1 MRGEGHVTKCSV
13 PWNVAAV
20 LRGSPEAELEDE
32 ETENRDGT
40 VAVAGVLGTEK
51 AYINVLG

>member
-1 MRGEGHVTKCSV
+1 MVTKYSV
-13 PWNVAAV
+13 PWNVAAM

-51 AYINVLG
+51 AYINVLAC